1 MESFRSVLIEDLVV
15 YRRGLKEKDYS
26 FCNIISNRITV
37 NACVLESKEFVLI
50 GAFLKSLI
58 PFFQRFDEATEKK
71 ANTDLRKIVDGI
83 IRMEDHLDLFIIM
96 DKYSEFF
103 DTYRLDFNTALELYK
118 ENKDYSSK
126 IFDFCLNFLKGELKE
141 NKIPL
146 SQNILLSGI
155 ANELSRASNNFGC
168 TSHQLMLQLIISFFS
183 KLEDYFRILILSD
196 ESGDTLWEDRYNDF
210 KKKFTE
216 NINAYEMS
224 DTYIKRSIDDLF
236 DIIKEWRYMFL
247 RLMNIGIP
255 RQEGKMKIPTK
266 VEEEL
271 KGMVSKV
278 TSQELEGKE
287 K

>member
-1 MESFRSVLIEDLVV
+1 MSQEIR
-15 YRRGLKEKDYS
+15 YG
-26 FCNIISNRITV
+26 
-37 NACVLESKEFVLI
+37 
-50 GAFLKSLI
+50 
-58 PFFQRFDEATEKK
+58 
-71 ANTDLRKIVDGI
+71 KID
-83 IRMEDHLDLFIIM
+83 IM
-96 DKYSEFF
+96 
-103 DTYRLDFNTALELYK
+103 
-118 ENKDYSSK
+118 
-126 IFDFCLNFLKGELKE
+126 
-141 NKIPL
+141 
-146 SQNILLSGI
+146 IL
-155 ANELSRASNNFGC
+155 
-168 TSHQLMLQLIISFFS
+168 
-183 KLEDYFRILILSD
+183 
-196 ESGDTLWEDRYNDF
+196 